1 MVLSATWFEDASPT
15 GNHWLAGVGFQ
26 IPLSAAP
33 KTQLT
38 PRTRSLKERLLEPVS
53 RQNQIPLG
61 DEEETRSDIS
71 ERQVAK
77 NKVSS
82 FKGQV
87 WTQSINGKTFC
98 PGTMIYGTK
107 PDGSS
112 IILVVQK
119 DGSLKD
125 ISGSEIYG
133 IIVVVPEPSRTLL
146 LALGTLSL
154 LLRRRRLS

>member
-1 MVLSATWFEDASPT
+1 
-15 GNHWLAGVGFQ
+15 
-26 IPLSAAP
+26 
-33 KTQLT
+33 
-38 PRTRSLKERLLEPVS
+38 
-53 RQNQIPLG
+53 
-61 DEEETRSDIS
+61 
-71 ERQVAK
+71 
-77 NKVSS
+77 
-82 FKGQV
+82 
-87 WTQSINGKTFC
+87 
-98 PGTMIYGTK
+98 MIYGTK

-154 LLRRRRLS
+154 ILRRRRSS